1 MAGSNSTRS
10 KVIDDSICNMEAM
23 VQTFL
28 TEHNLS
34 FSISSN
40 IFGLAKVLNSDKM
53 TLRKLRLAGTI
64 VLYKMTYRLTKA
76 FKEGLFKNVIKS
88 PFSLNIIEETS
99 INLHEI

>member
-1 MAGSNSTRS
+1 
-10 KVIDDSICNMEAM
+10 
-23 VQTFL
+23 
-28 TEHNLS
+28 
-34 FSISSN
+34 
-40 IFGLAKVLNSDKM
+40 M

>member
-1 MAGSNSTRS
+1 
-10 KVIDDSICNMEAM
+10 MEAM

-40 IFGLAKVLNSDKM
+40 IFGLAKVLNSDKI
-53 TLRKLRLAGTI
+53 TLKKLRLSRTI
-64 VLYKMTYRLTKA
+64 VFYKMTYRLAKSI
-76 FKEGLFKNVIKS
+76 KEGLFKNVIKS
-88 PFSLNIIEETS
+88 PFSLNIIEETN